1 MLTSTMNCTRCN
13 GAGLVDHWRR
23 DGSKVTCTCCDG
35 RGTFEAPDLE
45 QLCIAIKGRKPGT
58 LRSKRPDDARAWFLW
73 RMCRFHSGK
82 DVTLPMTASLAVD
95 GDPFVPTLDAAARVI
110 AQHLTGKD
118 SIGSAR
124 WRHAMHGETP
134 ADPSILSRPVTD
146 GGKPFEES
154 LELE

>member
-1 MLTSTMNCTRCN
+1 MSTSVLNCTRCD

-23 DGSKVTCTCCDG
+23 DGSKVDCTCCDG
-35 RGTFEAPDLE
+35 RGTFEAPDLV
-45 QLCIAIKGRKPGT
+45 QLCAAIKGRKPRT

-73 RMCRFHSGK
+73 RMCRFHLGK
-82 DVTLPMTASLAVD
+82 DTCLPMTASLAVD

-110 AQHLTGKD
+110 ALHFTGKE

-134 ADPSILSRPVTD
+134 ADPSILSMAVTD
-146 GGKPFEES
+146 NDKPWCER

>member
-1 MLTSTMNCTRCN
+1 MSTSTMNCTRCN
-13 GAGLVDHWRR
+13 GTGLVDHWRR
-23 DGSKVTCTCCDG
+23 DGSKLQCDCCDG

-45 QLCIAIKGRKPGT
+45 QLCAAIKGRKPGT

-110 AQHLTGKD
+110 AQHLTGKK

-124 WRHAMHGETP
+124 WRHAMHGETL
-134 ADPSILSRPVTD
+134 ADPSILSMPVAD
-146 GGKPFEES
+146 GDKPFEER